1 MKISTRSRY
10 GLRAMVELALNYGG
24 GPLSLREIEESQ
36 GISQKY
42 LEQIVPHLKTAGF
55 LRSVQG
61 SAGGYILTSY
71 PEEVTVLEILQALE
85 GRITLVDCVDQP
97 NICDRKSGCATREL
111 WVEIAELTMEYLRS
125 KTLAELARRQEIIGD
140 QS

>member
-1 MKISTRSRY
+1 MKIPTRSRY
-10 GLRAMVELALNYGG
+10 GLRAMVELAVNYGK

-61 SAGGYILTSY
+61 SAGGYILTSD
-71 PEEVTVLEILQALE
+71 PEEVKVLEILQALE
-85 GRITLVDCVDQP
+85 GSIALVDCVDQP
-97 NICDRKSGCATREL
+97 NTCDQKSGCVTRQI
-111 WVEIAELTMEYLRS
+111 WVEIAELTMEYLSS
-125 KTLAELARRQEIIGD
+125 KTLAELARLQEVVRE
-140 QS
+140 QP